1 VSGGARDLLTSAIGS
16 LWLVSLCI
24 AIAVPL
30 GVGVALHLEG
40 PRRVGRSLLALNI
53 ASLAAVPSVLWGL
66 LGLELFVR
74 ALSLGHGMVAAALT
88 LVLVVLPIVAV
99 AARTALRSVPDE
111 LRDAGYALGGTP
123 WQVTR
128 RVVLP
133 TALPGI
139 ASGAILAIARAFGEA
154 AALLL
159 VAGLTLPTRPAALGE
174 PQHVLPLH
182 VFSLLA
188 DGRAP
193 HRADTAVG
201 VLVLLLTLVVL
212 SAWAVQLRHRYE
224 RRRDGSRTEP

>member
-1 VSGGARDLLTSAIGS
+1 MSGDARDLLTSALGS
-16 LWLVSLCI
+16 LWLVSLCM
-24 AIAVPL
+24 AIAAPL

-66 LGLELFVR
+66 VGLELFVR

-99 AARTALRSVPDE
+99 AARMALRSVSDE

-159 VAGLTLPTRPAALGE
+159 VVGLALPTRPAALGE

-188 DGRAP
+188 EGRAP
-193 HRADTAVG
+193 HRTDAAMG

-212 SAWAVQLRHRYE
+212 SAWAVQLRHRHE
-224 RRRDGSRTEP
+224 RRRDGSRSEP